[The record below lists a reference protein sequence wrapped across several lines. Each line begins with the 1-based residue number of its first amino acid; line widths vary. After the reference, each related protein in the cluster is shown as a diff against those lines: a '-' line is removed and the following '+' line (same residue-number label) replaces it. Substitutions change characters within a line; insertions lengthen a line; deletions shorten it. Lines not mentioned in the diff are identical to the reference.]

1 VDAVARD
8 AAIEDTRRALDEAA
22 AIGAPCLVFLAG
34 GVDPRAKNLAATRA
48 RALDAVAKLVP
59 HARAAGVK
67 IGLEP
72 LHPMACGSRNVLSDL
87 ATANDWCDQ
96 LGAEDAVGIVV
107 DTYALWWD
115 PMLAQEIARAGPRIC
130 AFHVSDWLAETT
142 DLRLDRGMMGD
153 GVIELPAIRAMV
165 ERAGYTGMIE
175 VEILSERDWWRR
187 DPDEVVRITQ
197 QRFSSAT

>member
-1 VDAVARD
+1 M
-8 AAIEDTRRALDEAA
+8 AAPE
-22 AIGAPCLVFLAG
+22 
-34 GVDPRAKNLAATRA
+34 
-48 RALDAVAKLVP
+48 KLSF
-59 HARAAGVK
+59 H
-67 IGLEP
+67 
-72 LHPMACGSRNVLSDL
+72 L

-107 DTYALWWD
+107 DTYAVWWD
-115 PMLAQEIARAGPRIC
+115 PHLAQEISRAGPRIC

-165 ERAGYTGMIE
+165 ERAGYGGMIE
-175 VEILSERDWWRR
+175 VEILSARDWWQR

-197 QRFSSAT
+197 QRFASAT